1 MGKNSI
7 DSREFNKFKKS
18 KPWGYHPPD
27 VDEAIDEYENALSQ
41 LNGVI
46 SSKDSEIVKLRTEK
60 DQMEKEFDEK
70 ESSLNEE
77 IVYLKNELR
86 DMHLQMASIELPDVS
101 QDAGDAILKSFKEEK
116 SGGFVEQEIRVNE
129 PFEKKQKQLKSKKTH
144 KIQHNTPET
153 KPIESVE
160 TQDTG
165 FKILGD
171 NTQLGGS
178 DESGGDDHFKIL
190 T

>member
-27 VDEAIDEYENALSQ
+27 VDKAIDEYEQALSQ
-41 LNGVI
+41 LNSVI
-46 SSKDSEIVKLRTEK
+46 SSKDNEIVKIRTEK

-116 SGGFVEQEIRVNE
+116 SGGFVEQEIHVE
-129 PFEKKQKQLKSKKTH
+129 KPFEKKQKQLKSKKN
-144 KIQHNTPET
+144 KAQYKAPET
-153 KPIESVE
+153 KAIEPVE
-160 TQDTG
+160 TQDVG

-171 NTQLGGS
+171 STQLGGS
-178 DESGGDDHFKIL
+178 DEFGDDEFDFKIL

>member
-1 MGKNSI
+1 MGKNNI

-27 VDEAIDEYENALSQ
+27 VDEAINEYEKTLSQ
-41 LNGVI
+41 LNSVI
-46 SSKDSEIVKLRTEK
+46 SSKDNEIVKLRTDK
-60 DQMEKEFDEK
+60 DQLVKEFDEK
-70 ESSLNEE
+70 ESELNDE
-77 IVYLKNELR
+77 IIYLKNELR

-116 SGGFVEQEIRVNE
+116 SGGFVEQEIRVE
-129 PFEKKQKQLKSKKTH
+129 KPFEKKQNQLKSKKTNR
-144 KIQHNTPET
+144 IQHKDPEP
-153 KPIESVE
+153 KPEEHEE
-160 TQDTG
+160 TEDPG

-178 DESGGDDHFKIL
+178 DDDDEFDFKIL